1 MTPGKR
7 AEYWGANLRLLAVL
21 LTIWFVVSFGFG
33 ILFVEPLNKIML
45 GGYPLGFWFAQQGSI
60 YVFVALIFI
69 YALAMNKLDQK
80 FDVDEDSSGSA
91 PLQAVSAAGLGASAA
106 AGPSKNAQY
115 WAENLRLLAILLT
128 IWFVVSFGF
137 GIILVEPLNAI
148 MLGGYPLGFW
158 FAQQG
163 SIYVFVA
170 LIFIYATMMNHL
182 DKKYDFGEE

>member
-7 AEYWGANLRLLAVL
+7 AEYWSANLRLLTIL

-33 ILFVEPLNKIML
+33 ILLVEPLNGIML

-60 YVFVALIFI
+60 YIFVALIFF
-69 YALAMNKLDQK
+69 YAISMNTLDNK
-80 FDVDEDSSGSA
+80 FDVGEDSEANGSH
-91 PLQAVSAAGLGASAA
+91 QAEIHDTQPVHSPAQ
-106 AGPSKNAQY
+106 PSKNAQY
-115 WAENLRLLAILLT
+115 WNENLRLLAILLI

-137 GIILVEPLNAI
+137 GILLVEPLNGI

-163 SIYVFVA
+163 SIYIFVA
-170 LIFIYATMMNHL
+170 LIFFYAISMNKL